1 MNDAVVEVLIKRKAT
16 IATYVI
22 WFGLGLVALVS
33 LFFAIMSSIF
43 WPFVVLIFMIEYFIY
58 RRTNIEYE
66 YLMVNE
72 TIVIDKIINKQ
83 KRKRVISFDMRKF
96 DLVAPAGHAELNR
109 YNKMNILN
117 CSSDDRTHK
126 IYIGILRNEDKSVRL
141 LFEPSDKMLDNMRL
155 LIGKKLI
162 RE

>member
-22 WFGLGLVALVS
+22 WFGLALVALIS

-58 RRTNIEYE
+58 RRTKIEFE

-72 TIVIDKIINKQ
+72 TIVIDRIINKQ

-96 DLVAPAGHAELNR
+96 DVVAPAGHEELKR

-117 CSSDDRTHK
+117 CSSDDRTNK
-126 IYIGILRNEDKSVRL
+126 IYIGILRNQDKTVRL
-141 LFEPSDKMLDNMRL
+141 LFEPNAKMLDNMRL
-155 LIGKKLI
+155 LIGKKLF